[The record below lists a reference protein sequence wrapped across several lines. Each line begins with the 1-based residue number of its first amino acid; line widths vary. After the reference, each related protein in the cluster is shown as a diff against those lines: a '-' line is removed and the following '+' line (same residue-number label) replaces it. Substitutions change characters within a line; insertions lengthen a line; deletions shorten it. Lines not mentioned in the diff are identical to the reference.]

1 MRRTIRVACCLA
13 WAVLLSGWL
22 PGIIQQFPS
31 PELPPGWK
39 CEKPGFG
46 CDFLDV
52 PGDFGWHQSL
62 AWEMPLLFGGGALSL
77 LLFATGQ
84 ILEGRLPM
92 QADEM
97 RPVKS
102 IKAPAVIDIS
112 VFFRGKLMGSERYYV
127 VELQKNKKS
136 ITLITT
142 DGNLR
147 IAKNTLV
154 RIESEDE

>member
-1 MRRTIRVACCLA
+1 
-13 WAVLLSGWL
+13 
-22 PGIIQQFPS
+22 
-31 PELPPGWK
+31 
-39 CEKPGFG
+39 
-46 CDFLDV
+46 
-52 PGDFGWHQSL
+52 
-62 AWEMPLLFGGGALSL
+62 
-77 LLFATGQ
+77 
-84 ILEGRLPM
+84 M